1 MLARDE
7 IPLVP
12 FFGGKG
18 VAPSTTPDQL
28 ADWVKQEDRIPLL
41 LALSLYTTPIETLQ
55 DYTLIPNT
63 NITRAAAW
71 FSTITGKTIIGT
83 RGTSLFQ
90 KYGHQDI
97 QDDKVSGA
105 APVFRLSAIFS
116 SLAIRDSSWYV
127 FW

>member
-18 VAPSTTPDQL
+18 VPTSTTPNQL
-28 ADWVKQEDRIPLL
+28 ADWVKQEDRVPLL
-41 LALSLYTTPIETLQ
+41 LALSLYNSPLEMLE
-55 DYTLIPNT
+55 DFTLIPNT

-71 FSTITGKTIIGT
+71 FSTTTGKTIIGT

-105 APVFRLSAIFS
+105 APVFKSSAIFS
-116 SLAIRDSSWYV
+116 SLATRASSW
-127 FW
+127 